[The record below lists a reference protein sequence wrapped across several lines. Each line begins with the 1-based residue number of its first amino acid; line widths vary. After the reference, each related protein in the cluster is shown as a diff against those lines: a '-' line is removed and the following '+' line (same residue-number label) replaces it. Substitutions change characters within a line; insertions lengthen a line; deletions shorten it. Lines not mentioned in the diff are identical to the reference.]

1 MKISLSK
8 LLLMAVAVVA
18 VACSSEVD
26 SDSPNFKE
34 LIEKVSIAVPTAADS
49 RTTIDPDGMT
59 TRWATGDKLAV
70 WAKNEAGDY
79 VLSGA
84 QFMMHH
90 YSKEFDYAFFDAN
103 IPAMAEGEYTYYLSY
118 PMPKSVNGTEV
129 TYSVA
134 QTQSGVYDG
143 KYDIML
149 AEVPAVA
156 EALSSS
162 ATTLNTVMRHQMHA
176 VKITIPEGRNLYDGR
191 FYRLEIT
198 FPEGSGVVGDITFDI
213 ANPEAKPTYSNL
225 SNFVAVESAEGFDAG
240 SEIWVFVLPGSVDGD
255 VSYRVRGERRHS
267 NVATYSLSK
276 EFVKGHITPINMA
289 IPTIY
294 PYYSAAIITVEQ
306 NNLGEEYNT
315 VRVYDANGG
324 LLGEYP
330 RNDKGVYI
338 VDYEGEFDCDQYDNT
353 SWRVEFDSE
362 HAIVSSYV
370 AMGDMTDYTSHNYTT
385 DVPYLF
391 FEDFSTITDYSR
403 DVVTS
408 AQGTTTTAYD
418 LSSYGLRSGWT
429 GARTGGSA
437 GTALRVGGRVDEV
450 VLGTTRTYGRLDS
463 PALSGIKS
471 GVKIAVKVSFNY
483 SGGRDGSSK
492 YSPWAKIGYHT
503 TAGNIE
509 GHKTTFSDSWSTNG
523 VDTEVDITPI
533 EVTTSWSSITQ
544 EATFVFSDF
553 TNAHRLAW
561 VVTGS
566 GRSNSITNGNNWIY
580 LDNIKVQIAN

>member
-176 VKITIPEGRNLYDGR
+176 VKITIPEGRNIFGYDVT
-191 FYRLEIT
+191 RLEIT
-198 FPEGSGVVGDITFDI
+198 FPNPVVGDIIFDV
-213 ANPEAKPTYSNL
+213 ANPDAEPIYTNTSNTIIL
-225 SNFVAVESAEGFDAG
+225 ENSNGFAEGSD
-240 SEIWVFVLPGSVDGD
+240 IWAFVLPGTVDGD
-255 VSYRVRGERRHS
+255 VSYKVRGEGRQS
-267 NVATYSLSK
+267 VNKSYALSK
-276 EFVKGHITPINMA
+276 TMVKGHITPIRMA
-289 IPTIY
+289 TPELYLYTSFLLSEGESYLGEDFNSFQVYDFNGSLLAEFTRNAENAYEFGFEGEID
-294 PYYSAAIITVEQ
+294 YSQWENTDLRIVFDSNNAIVE
-306 NNLGEEYNT
+306 NSVNLG
-315 VRVYDANGG
+315 
-324 LLGEYP
+324 
-330 RNDKGVYI
+330 
-338 VDYEGEFDCDQYDNT
+338 
-353 SWRVEFDSE
+353 
-362 HAIVSSYV
+362 AITPYV
-370 AMGDMTDYTSHNYTT
+370 QNKIEPMV
-385 DVPYLF
+385 VPYLF
-391 FEDFSTITDYSR
+391 EENFDGISAFGDGHDDPANGFNGDSKNYSSLFSS
-403 DVVTS
+403 VTS
-408 AQGTTTTAYD
+408 DARMA
-418 LSSYGLRSGWT
+418 GW
-429 GARTGGSA
+429 
-437 GTALRVGGRVDEV
+437 
-450 VLGTTRTYGRLDS
+450 
-463 PALSGIKS
+463 
-471 GVKIAVKVSFNY
+471 
-483 SGGRDGSSK
+483 SGGRYRCESGAIRVCCRSETGLSALNNYRGRFETSTMSKLKSTANVNLRVTFTYSAASRFYLLSTGSTMMHFGSTTTSGAI
-492 YSPWAKIGYHT
+492 SPKTDITNRAISDFVISDSAGSFTSIYNEAEAICSGCTNATRLSWMSDTNAEGAL
-503 TAGNIE
+503 AGNAN
-509 GHKTTFSDSWSTNG
+509 FWLY
-523 VDTEVDITPI
+523 V
-533 EVTTSWSSITQ
+533 
-544 EATFVFSDF
+544 
-553 TNAHRLAW
+553 
-561 VVTGS
+561 
-566 GRSNSITNGNNWIY
+566 
-580 LDNIKVQIAN
+580 DNIKVQIAN